1 MFAVEAKRRVPSP
14 ALVNVPAPAMAEFQ
28 SNVKPLPTLMPP
40 PPAPSDRLMPVTVSE
55 LSRRKSEPLFREIEV
70 VDGSATDN
78 PPG

>member
-1 MFAVEAKRRVPSP
+1 MFALDTKRRVPSP
-14 ALVNVPAPAMAEFQ
+14 ALVNVPAPVMGEFQ

-40 PPAPSDRLMPVTVSE
+40 PPVPSDKLTLATVSE
-55 LSRRKSEPLFREIEV
+55 LSRRKTEPLFREIEV